1 MSRARM
7 VIVVVWGGREVV
19 QRGLRWSGG
28 GVVVVV
34 VVVGVGITSLKGWY
48 DILYVCVVGDWSMI

>member
-7 VIVVVWGGREVV
+7 VIVVVWIGREVV
-19 QRGLRWSGG
+19 QRGLKSRWSGGG

-34 VVVGVGITSLKGWY
+34 GMGMASLSCWY
-48 DILYVCVVGDWSMI
+48 DILYVDMHMI